1 MEEKIS
7 SSNNQ
12 NNGFYEITINGETY
26 KCEYDSLFKDALKF
40 VMKQGYVKKLHEI
53 QSKFSIGYARAARI
67 IDQMEDKGYIS
78 KPIENSNKR
87 KVLITPEMFKE
98 EFGEDFDSI

>member
-40 VMKQGYVKKLHEI
+40 VMKKEYVNLRDI
-53 QSKFSIGYARAARI
+53 QLKFSIGYARAARI
-67 IDQMEDKGYIS
+67 IDQMEDKGYIAAATGS
-78 KPIENSNKR
+78 KVR

>member
-67 IDQMEDKGYIS
+67 IDQMEDKGYIAPATGS
-78 KPIENSNKR
+78 KVR

>member
-1 MEEKIS
+1 MS

-12 NNGFYEITINGETY
+12 NKEFYEITENGKTY
-26 KCEYDSLFKDALKF
+26 RLECDSCLKDALKL
-40 VMKQGYVKKLHEI
+40 VMKKGYATLRDI
-53 QSKFSIGYARAARI
+53 QLNLSIGYARAARI
-67 IDQMEDKGYIS
+67 IDQMEDKGYIAAATGS
-78 KPIENSNKR
+78 KVR

>member
-7 SSNNQ
+7 SNNNQ

-40 VMKQGYVKKLHEI
+40 VMKKEYVNLRDI
-53 QSKFSIGYARAARI
+53 QLKFSIGYARAARI
-67 IDQMEDKGYIS
+67 IDQMEDEGYIS